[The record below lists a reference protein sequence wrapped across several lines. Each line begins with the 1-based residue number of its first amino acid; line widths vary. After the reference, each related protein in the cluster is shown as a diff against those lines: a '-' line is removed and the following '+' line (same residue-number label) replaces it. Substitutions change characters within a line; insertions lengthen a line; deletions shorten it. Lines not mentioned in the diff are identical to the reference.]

1 MSTLGE
7 EGNQLESAGLKGAGA
22 QGKLGCRKCACEK
35 GCALKGAR
43 APTSGKQLWSGK
55 SHWTTNLPGLAAVPA
70 LLFAFLGWLAL
81 AENFLPSPLFQP
93 SAGLALGGATFLS
106 GLALPT
112 LPLLEAVGTAPFEFG
127 RYEKCESDLVG
138 RVGGSKAL
146 WVSIRT
152 HHAQG
157 RLGSR
162 LGNGEK
168 IVSCSKSGSTK
179 QRRKERKGVQP
190 EGSQGMSSERFG
202 GMGNATAGVPGN
214 RFQVQNS
221 VSVGQ
226 PETRDQSMK

>member
-1 MSTLGE
+1 LRSNKVLTKINNNQKNLHQQVLLVSTLGE

-112 LPLLEAVGTAPFEFG
+112 
-127 RYEKCESDLVG
+127 
-138 RVGGSKAL
+138 
-146 WVSIRT
+146 
-152 HHAQG
+152 
-157 RLGSR
+157 
-162 LGNGEK
+162 
-168 IVSCSKSGSTK
+168 
-179 QRRKERKGVQP
+179 QRRTGR
-190 EGSQGMSSERFG
+190 G
-202 GMGNATAGVPGN
+202 GLRNC
-214 RFQVQNS
+214 
-221 VSVGQ
+221 
-226 PETRDQSMK
+226 